1 MDKSFKM
8 TFGVGYDQADTLIQI
23 NQLEARREKLKA
35 AIENKKAGRAY
46 DMLLL
51 QPAFFPPIK
60 KCKPGFDVAQVD
72 AFIETLRQEVKMLE
86 LGLIG

>member
-1 MDKSFKM
+1 MDKNFKM

-23 NQLEARREKLKA
+23 DQLEARKERLKKAIDDKA
-35 AIENKKAGRAY
+35 AGRPY

-60 KCKPGFDVAQVD
+60 KCKPGFDIGQVD
-72 AFIETLRQEVKMLE
+72 SFMDALRKEVKALE
-86 LGLIG
+86 LKLV